1 MDMDQAAVFLA
12 GSILTV
18 LGFLVLLIGI
28 VVANNI
34 IHKYWKSFG
43 WSPFSWMSHEHAR
56 FATQEELEK
65 IAPQFEPTHK
75 DTKNEHQDK
84 TNRTGGV

>member
-18 LGFLVLLIGI
+18 MGFLIILAGA

-34 IHKYWKSFG
+34 IHKYWKPVRIFTSD
-43 WSPFSWMSHEHAR
+43 SWNMNPPAGYPH
-56 FATQEELEK
+56 QEDPVL
-65 IAPQFEPTHK
+65 
-75 DTKNEHQDK
+75 TKEQVNK
-84 TNRTGGV
+84 

>member
-18 LGFLVLLIGI
+18 MGFLIILVGI

-34 IHKYWKSFG
+34 IHTYWKSFG
-43 WSPFSWMSHEHAR
+43 WSWMPWWANEPQR
-56 FATQEELEK
+56 FATQEEVEHITPTFEK
-65 IAPQFEPTHK
+65 K
-75 DTKNEHQDK
+75 SK
-84 TNRTGGV
+84 

>member
-18 LGFLVLLIGI
+18 MGFLIILGGI
-28 VVANNI
+28 VIANNI

-43 WSPFSWMSHEHAR
+43 WSLLPAWTNEPQR
-56 FATQEELEK
+56 FATPEEAEK
-65 IAPQFEPTHK
+65 IAPVLHDPTN
-75 DTKNEHQDK
+75 KN
-84 TNRTGGV
+84 